1 MASADGLT
9 ATWSAVAVDAF
20 RQPIPFKTTKAIPAS
35 AAVLPSISSN
45 PQVGRVI
52 LYGCIIHAPI
62 AFRPDSRIRYSPRSV
77 THETRDISDS
87 SSFLRSRR
95 NVGQHQPGPYAR
107 LLCAQS
113 TEPPSQLHQER
124 HHAAKRS
131 PVRRKR
137 SV

>member
-20 RQPIPFKTTKAIPAS
+20 RQPIPFKTTRAIPARV
-35 AAVLPSISSN
+35 AVLPSISST
-45 PQVGRVI
+45 PLVVRVI
-52 LYGCIIHAPI
+52 LYGCIIHASI
-62 AFRPDSRIRYSPRSV
+62 AFHLDSRIRYSPRSA
-77 THETRDISDS
+77 TYENRGISDS

-113 TEPPSQLHQER
+113 TEPPSQLQQER
-124 HHAAKRS
+124 
-131 PVRRKR
+131 
-137 SV
+137 